1 MLSIDTNSDIDDYK
15 ESIIAGLNLK
25 ETLWA
30 GLGIVSAAAA
40 VLVLTMFIHIPLTLS
55 IYIASPVAAPF
66 ILTGFF
72 QKDGMSFWQRFRRK
86 RNRKLSRPLSYVSTE
101 CKSSYQADEQ
111 RWETKET
118 DENAEF
124 EHLLRRMKRTGIVFG
139 ACILAMVILIVVFF
153 IL

>member
-30 GLGIVSAAAA
+30 GLGVVSAAVAI
-40 VLVLTMFIHIPLTLS
+40 LILTMIIHIPLTLS
-55 IYIASPVAAPF
+55 IYIASPVAVPF

-72 QKDGMSFWQRFRRK
+72 QKDGMSFWQRFRRR
-86 RNRKLSRPLSYVSTE
+86 RNKKLSRPLSYVSTE
-101 CKSSYQADEQ
+101 CKASYQVQCQAV
-111 RWETKET
+111 KET

-124 EHLLRRMKRTGIVFG
+124 EHLLRRMKLAGIVFG
-139 ACILAMVILIVVFF
+139 ICILVVIVLIVVFF